1 MPRLSFIQQV
11 IMPRRKRIHIPGFLW
26 HITHRCHKKEHLLKF
41 EKDRKVWRDWLF
53 EAKKRFGLKVLTYA
67 VTCNHIHLL
76 AVDSGRDIISKSM
89 QLMSGS
95 TGQAY
100 NTRKNRKGAF
110 WEDRFYTTAIES
122 GVHLLRCMAYIEL
135 NMVRAGAVKH
145 PKDWEFCGYSEILN
159 PPRRY
164 RLIDREVLLHCSG
177 ILDPDEFRAYYE
189 DLVAYTLQ
197 HGSLKRE
204 SIWTN
209 NLAVGSR
216 EYIEQNL
223 DKFGKRYKIKM
234 LPAPPF
240 KVKRYGQVRFKT
252 NSDPNFMDNITPG
265 EDRLEDYAISESQ
278 NAYNAVFDPEK
289 WVLRGENT
297 VFWSDSGLT
306 TDT

>member
-1 MPRLSFIQQV
+1 
-11 IMPRRKRIHIPGFLW
+11 MPRRKRIHLPGFLW

-53 EAKKRFGLKVLTYA
+53 KAKKQFGLKVLTYA

-76 AVDSGRDIISKSM
+76 AVDSGKDIISQSM
-89 QLMSGS
+89 QLLSGR

-145 PKDWEFCGYSEILN
+145 PKDWEFCGYNEILN

-164 RLIDREVLLHCSG
+164 QLIDRKALLHCSG
-177 ILDPDEFRAYYE
+177 ISDPDAFRAYYE

-204 SIWTN
+204 SIWTK

-240 KVKRYGQVRFKT
+240 KVQRYGQVRFRT
-252 NSDPNFMDNITPG
+252 NSDPNFMDNIIQG
-265 EDRLEDYAISESQ
+265 EDRLEDYAIHESQ
-278 NAYNAVFDPEK
+278 NAYNAVLTPEK
-289 WVLRGENT
+289 WILRGENT
-297 VFWSDSGLT
+297 IFWNDSALT
-306 TDT
+306 TNT